1 VGVSG
6 RIIKAL
12 IVIKA
17 LLISFLTCTLF
28 PPHPPS
34 LKMVSEAGLSQ
45 HYLPP
50 PPPGRALDAPV
61 MDIVS

>member
-17 LLISFLTCTLF
+17 LLISFLTFTLF

-45 HYLPP
+45 LYLPV
-50 PPPGRALDAPV
+50 AVL
-61 MDIVS
+61 